1 MCCRFADFPLFH
13 HVYHSSKKITRCPYQ
28 KRTACILPCTREAA
42 SFCGRGAAKPPL
54 AHLFGLLSVLAG
66 LPLLHSAAAL
76 AKYSAALCL
85 VAAHSAAGYVDGCA
99 RFPVPTSQFA
109 KSKLERAG
117 KTYSSIHLPFS
128 PPAASFITVKDISSL
143 C

>member
-1 MCCRFADFPLFH
+1 M
-13 HVYHSSKKITRCPYQ
+13 
-28 KRTACILPCTREAA
+28 LPCTREAA
-42 SFCGRGAAKPPL
+42 SSVRGAAKPVL
-54 AHLFGLLSVLAG
+54 AHLFGLLSALAG

-76 AKYSAALCL
+76 AKYAAALCL

-128 PPAASFITVKDISSL
+128 PPAASFITVKGISSF